1 MSKRCTKC
9 KEIKELDQFIIDS
22 RAVDGHQ
29 NKCKL
34 CRSNYLSARYAT
46 DSEKVEISTRRW
58 QDKNRDKM
66 KNSRLKRL
74 YGITLDQRRQK
85 LEDQVG
91 RCPLCL
97 RHQDELSR
105 PLMVDHCHK
114 TGKIRDL
121 LCFSCNAALGSL
133 RDDLATALR
142 VVEYIQKHNTSSE
155 GANDGNSN

>member
-1 MSKRCTKC
+1 MTKQCTKC
-9 KEIKELDQFIIDS
+9 KEIKELDHFIIDS

-34 CRSNYLSARYAT
+34 CRSKYLAAKYAT
-46 DSEKVEISTRRW
+46 NSEKVEISTRKW

-66 KNSRLKRL
+66 KDSRLKRL

-85 LEDQVG
+85 LEDQAG
-91 RCPLCL
+91 KCPLCL
-97 RHQDELSR
+97 RHQDELNR

-114 TGKIRDL
+114 TGKVRDL
-121 LCFSCNAALGSL
+121 LYFSCNAALGAL

-142 VVEYIQKHNTSSE
+142 VVEYIQRHSN
-155 GANDGNSN
+155 GNSN